1 MQKSTARSLFS
12 NLAAAPLLVAAALPL
27 SASADVIGGE
37 VTVSYWGA
45 GYGGDVT
52 DRASQDTI
60 DLEKDLKLDDGGFVE
75 FTAAIEHPVPIL
87 PNVKIRHIDLDET
100 ADGSITADFNG
111 ISFNS
116 DVTTNL
122 DLTHSSAV
130 LYYEVL
136 DNIVSLDLGLEA
148 RMFDGQLRIEEKGG
162 TNEVSETKIDETLP
176 LAYVAAS
183 VGLPLTGLSVG
194 AEVSGISYSGDKIM
208 DAKAA
213 VRYNIGLFLVEA
225 GYRSMNIKV
234 NDISGID
241 VDADLSGA
249 YLTTGIDF

>member
-1 MQKSTARSLFS
+1 MHKSTSRSLTTK
-12 NLAAAPLLVAAALPL
+12 LATSLLL
-27 SASADVIGGE
+27 SAVLPMPAIADVIGGE

-52 DRASQDTI
+52 DRTSQDTI
-60 DLEKDLKLDDGGFVE
+60 DLENDLKLDDGGFVE

-100 ADGSITADFNG
+100 ADGSISADFDG
-111 ISFNS
+111 ITFNS

-136 DNIVSLDLGLEA
+136 DNVVSLDIGLEA
-148 RMFDGQLRIEEKGG
+148 RMFDGQLRIEEKAGS
-162 TNEVSETKIDETLP
+162 NVSETKIDETLP

-183 VGLPLTGLSVG
+183 VDLPFTGLALG
-194 AEVSGISYSGDKIM
+194 AELSGVSYSGDKIM

-225 GYRSMNIKV
+225 GYRTMSIKV
-234 NDISGID
+234 DDVSGID

-249 YLTTGIDF
+249 FITTGIDF

>member
-1 MQKSTARSLFS
+1 MQKITTRSLIS
-12 NLAAAPLLVAAALPL
+12 NLAAAPLIIAAALPL
-27 SASADVIGGE
+27 SATADAIGGE

-45 GYGGDVT
+45 GYGGNVT
-52 DRASQDTI
+52 DRTSQDTI
-60 DLEKDLKLDDGGFVE
+60 DLEKDLKLDDGGFIE
-75 FTAAIEHPVPIL
+75 FAASLEHPIPII
-87 PNVKIRHIDLDET
+87 PNIKIRHIDLDET
-100 ADGSITADFNG
+100 ADGSISSDFDG
-111 ISFNS
+111 VPAS

-136 DNIVSLDLGLEA
+136 DNFVSLDLGLEA

-183 VGLPLTGLSVG
+183 VDLPLTGLSVG

-234 NDISGID
+234 DDVSGID

>member
-1 MQKSTARSLFS
+1 MQKSTARSLIS

-45 GYGGDVT
+45 GFGGDVT

-100 ADGSITADFNG
+100 ADGSISSGFDGVPA
-111 ISFNS
+111 S

-148 RMFDGQLRIEEKGG
+148 RMFDGQLRIEEKAGS
-162 TNEVSETKIDETLP
+162 NVSETKIDETLP

-194 AEVSGISYSGDKIM
+194 AEVSAISYSGDKIM

-234 NDISGID
+234 DDISGID